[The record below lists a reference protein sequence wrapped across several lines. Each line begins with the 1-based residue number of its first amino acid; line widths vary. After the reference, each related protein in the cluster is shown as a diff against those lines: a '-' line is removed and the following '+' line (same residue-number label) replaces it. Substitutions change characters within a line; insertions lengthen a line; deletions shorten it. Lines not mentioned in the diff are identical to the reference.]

1 MKRTI
6 LYVILGL
13 VLIGAVAGGIVW
25 QSGQAMQAE
34 QDLRTAVAERG
45 DMLVAVSASG
55 NVEPEARV
63 NLAFEATGPVDE
75 VLVRVGE
82 RVEADDV
89 LARID
94 TDQLELQVHQAEA
107 SLMLARSQLAQLEE
121 GPQPEEVASAE
132 ANLRAAQSQLGGA
145 AAERDQVQ
153 SGATAAQIAAAE
165 ARVASAE
172 VQKKVAQDAYD
183 QSEDDEDDR
192 YDLYVAEEA
201 LKAAQAELDEL
212 LAGADTDLVRAAE
225 ANVWALAAQRDA
237 AQAQLDLVL
246 AGATEEQIADAEA
259 QVDQAE
265 AALELA
271 ELAVERATL
280 RAPFDG
286 RVAQVN
292 VAEGEVP
299 TAGPAVV
306 LVDPS
311 QFHLTVSVD
320 EIDVGRLAQGQTA
333 WVTLDALPEE
343 QFEGTVSR
351 IAPAARFEGGVVYYD
366 VRIDLEPTD
375 APVRADMTANATVVV
390 EELTDVLRIPTWVV
404 RVDRETG
411 QTYVERRALNG
422 PQRVDV
428 ELGVRYEGMAQVLS
442 GLEEGDVLVLRPDEA
457 FGFEN
462 R

>member
-25 QSGQAMQAE
+25 QTQRTMQAE
-34 QDLRTAVAERG
+34 GELRTTRAERG

-55 NVEPEARV
+55 NIEPEARV
-63 NLAFEATGPVDE
+63 NLTFEAAGPVDE

-82 RVEADDV
+82 RVADGDV
-89 LARID
+89 LARLD
-94 TDQLELQVHQAEA
+94 TGQLELQVHQAEA
-107 SLMLARSQLAQLEE
+107 SLMLARSQLAQLQD
-121 GPQPEEVASAE
+121 GPRPEEVASAE
-132 ANLRAAQSQLGGA
+132 ANLRAAQAQVSGA
-145 AAERDQVQ
+145 AAERDQVKG
-153 SGATAAQIAAAE
+153 GATQSQIAAAE
-165 ARVASAE
+165 ARVASAR

-183 QSEDDEDDR
+183 KSQEEDDR

-201 LKAAQAELDEL
+201 LRAAEAELAEL
-212 LAGADTDLVRAAE
+212 QSGADADLVRGAE

-237 AQAQLDLVL
+237 AQAQLDLVR
-246 AGATEEQIADAEA
+246 AGATEQQLADAEA
-259 QVDQAE
+259 QVEQAE

-271 ELAVERATL
+271 ELALERATL

-286 RVAQVN
+286 VVAAVN
-292 VAEGEVP
+292 VSEGEVP

-311 QFHLTVSVD
+311 RFHLTVDVD
-320 EIDVGRLAQGQTA
+320 EIDVGRLAVGQP
-333 WVTLDALPEE
+333 VQVSIDALPEA
-343 QFEGTVSR
+343 QLAGSVTR
-351 IAPAARFEGGVVYYD
+351 IAPAAELEGGVVYYA

-375 APVRADMTANATVVV
+375 AAVRADMTANATVVV

-404 RVDRETG
+404 RIDRETG
-411 QTYVERRALNG
+411 QTYVERRTLDGTERA
-422 PQRVDV
+422 DI

-457 FGFEN
+457 FDFEN